1 MVIGL
6 WIVLQ
11 LLSGIG
17 SIAETMDTGGMAH
30 IGGFIAGLGLTF
42 LFRGNMVL
50 RQLTG

>member
-17 SIAETMDTGGMAH
+17 SIAETMDTGWRISADLSP
-30 IGGFIAGLGLTF
+30 GLG
-42 LFRGNMVL
+42 
-50 RQLTG
+50 